1 MENIYVIT
9 FNNEAEVIQLGFCN
23 GYVSADENFNATTK
37 LFVKKFYALSG
48 ATSVAVK
55 VCKYDE
61 NIASADAYPSQGKS
75 AADAY
80 PSRGRNVADAYCAIF
95 KSDTSFPK
103 GVIFVKKRHEATVY
117 EKDAKGNVKYL
128 GRIGVLGLSIEIS
141 EQQRN
146 KIESLEARLSLNAT
160 LISQQDLSLKRQEAE
175 ILRLERSLEAERRG
189 NAIYKPVESNLVVDV
204 PEIFIPRAPKP
215 PTPFQLLK
223 TSQKPL
229 VEELK
234 ERFAAREKILLRS
247 EKKIQCDAEALDL
260 LVKEIEGMAVY
271 HRR

>member
-23 GYVSADENFNATTK
+23 GYVSADENFDATVK

-61 NIASADAYPSQGKS
+61 NIASAAAYPSQGRS
-75 AADAY
+75 
-80 PSRGRNVADAYCAIF
+80 VADAYCVIF
-95 KSDTSFPK
+95 KADTSFHK

-117 EKDAKGNVKYL
+117 EKDSKGNVKYL
-128 GRIGVLGLSIEIS
+128 GRIGVLGLVVEIS

-175 ILRLERSLEAERRG
+175 IVRLERSLEAERRG
-189 NAIYKPVESNLVVDV
+189 NAIYKPAESNLVVDV
-204 PEIFIPRAPKP
+204 VPEIVIPRAPKP
-215 PTPFQLLK
+215 PTPFQILK

-234 ERFAAREKILLRS
+234 ERFAAKEKILLHS